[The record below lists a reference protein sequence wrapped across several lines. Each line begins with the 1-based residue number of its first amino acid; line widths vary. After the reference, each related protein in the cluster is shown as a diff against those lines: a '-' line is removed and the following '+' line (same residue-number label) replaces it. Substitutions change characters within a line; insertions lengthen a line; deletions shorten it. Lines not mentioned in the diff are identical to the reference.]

1 MPPEAKAIM
10 DTVAQLLRE
19 GREQLA
25 AHSPGADLDARVLR
39 SHVLGRSE
47 TWLRTWPEHCPGEE
61 EAGRYRALLRRRARG
76 CPVAYL
82 TGEREFFGHP
92 FRVSEAVLIPRPDTE
107 LLVETV
113 LARLPGEGAA
123 RVADLGTGSGA
134 VAVSLALARP
144 QWTLLATDDSDDAL
158 ELARANT
165 RALGAGNVSLTRTH
179 WCTDLP
185 GDLDA
190 VVSNPPYVAEGDPHL
205 KEGDV
210 RFEPR
215 AALTAGPDGLDA
227 LRAIVEQ
234 APAHLVPGGLLVLE
248 HGYDQG
254 EAVRALMH
262 EAGLAAIE
270 TLRDLAGHERVTAG
284 CR

>member
-1 MPPEAKAIM
+1 MATLTE
-10 DTVAQLLRE
+10 LLHE
-19 GREQLA
+19 GRALLEE
-25 AHSPGADLDARVLR
+25 HSPSADLDARVLLA
-39 SHVLGRSE
+39 HVLGRSE
-47 TWLRTWPEHCPGEE
+47 TWLRTWPEHRPGRE
-61 EAGRYRALLRRRARG
+61 EAGRYRALLRHRARG

-82 TGEREFFGHP
+82 TGEREFFGHS
-92 FRVSEAVLIPRPDTE
+92 FRVSEAVLIPRPETE
-107 LLVETV
+107 LLVEAV
-113 LARLPGEGAA
+113 LERLPGENAA

-134 VAVSLALARP
+134 IAVSLALARP
-144 QWTLLATDDSDDAL
+144 QWTVLATDESDEAL
-158 ELARANT
+158 ELARVNA
-165 RALGAGNVSLTRTH
+165 RALGAGNVSLSRTH
-179 WCTDLP
+179 WCADLP

-215 AALTAGPDGLDA
+215 AALTAGPEGLDA

-234 APAHLVPGGLLVLE
+234 APAHLVPGGLLALE